1 MAIESSGSEENDL
14 AVTGL
19 TVGNLKSSSLP
30 ESAKSQPVLSSVSI
44 KFQEFKK
51 FKYLQVIIQ
60 TFPSEHFHIQWVA

>member
-1 MAIESSGSEENDL
+1 MSRLDVKPSPNLEEDGFKMAIESSGSEENDL

-44 KFQEFKK
+44 KF
-51 FKYLQVIIQ
+51 
-60 TFPSEHFHIQWVA
+60 